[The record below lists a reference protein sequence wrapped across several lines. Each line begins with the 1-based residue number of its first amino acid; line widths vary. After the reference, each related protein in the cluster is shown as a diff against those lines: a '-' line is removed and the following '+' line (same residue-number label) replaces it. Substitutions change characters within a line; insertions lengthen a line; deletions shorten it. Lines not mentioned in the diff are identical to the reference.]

1 MIIAAAVTL
10 TMCQLRCSYLMIMII
25 ILLFHTGQQGEGV
38 SSFLAMLASS
48 SSEEIDAEL
57 QERLESSCK
66 QARRVAE
73 VYGNLKNTVDQLK
86 KDESGTG
93 ETRNA

>member
-1 MIIAAAVTL
+1 M
-10 TMCQLRCSYLMIMII
+10 
-25 ILLFHTGQQGEGV
+25 FHTGQQGEGV

-73 VYGNLKNTVDQLK
+73 VYENLKNTVDQLK
-86 KDESGTG
+86 KDVESGTG
-93 ETRNA
+93 ETNNPSNKWIMF